1 MKSLNPYPFVIDNDG
16 NYRFITE
23 NVSEYI
29 AYFNRVPVDSC
40 VVNHFVFAQS
50 KVGVK
55 KLDLRIR
62 DTIANIIY
70 DFWGDY
76 DDVILFV
83 CDSSDGRAQ
92 HRMRLFD
99 YWYRTINFDDDVVKI
114 NFSFNDI
121 NVAILAKK
129 DNCLLPMAEKE
140 IRELFDLMSGE

>member
-1 MKSLNPYPFVIDNDG
+1 MKLKSLNPYPFVIDNDG

-83 CDSSDGRAQ
+83 
-92 HRMRLFD
+92 
-99 YWYRTINFDDDVVKI
+99 
-114 NFSFNDI
+114 
-121 NVAILAKK
+121 
-129 DNCLLPMAEKE
+129 
-140 IRELFDLMSGE
+140 